1 MRDFAGRLAVITGAG
16 TGMGRELARQLASE
30 GCHLALCDV
39 LMDNLRKTQELSVA
53 TAPAGTRITISE
65 CDVSNE
71 SNVMAFR
78 DEVKRAHAT
87 DHIHLLFN
95 NAGIGGGSSFL
106 NDSRAEWDRTFAVCW
121 NGVYLC
127 TRAFMPLLVA
137 SDAGHLVNTSS
148 VNGFWACL
156 GPSYPQTAYAAAKF
170 AVKGFTEALIVDT
183 RVNASHVKISL
194 VMPGHIGTP
203 IFDNSQRL
211 LHNRSVADMGAAE
224 LAPFRASLKHQGI
237 AVEQISDDLLKQ
249 GLQRFADEFR
259 DNAPTSAADA
269 AKIIL
274 DGVRTDQ
281 WRILVGHDAQA
292 LDAAVRTTPE
302 QAYEESFQNK
312 LVQEGHMRGSRS
324 RS

>member
-39 LMDNLRKTQELSVA
+39 LMDNLRKTQELSA
-53 TAPAGTRITISE
+53 AEAPADTRITISE
-65 CDVSNE
+65 CDVAIERSVE
-71 SNVMAFR
+71 AFR
-78 DEVKRAHAT
+78 DEVKRAHDT
-87 DHIHLLFN
+87 DHVNLLFN
-95 NAGIGGGSSFL
+95 NAGIGGGSSFI
-106 NDSRAEWDRTFAVCW
+106 NEAREEWDRTFAVCW
-121 NGVYLC
+121 HGVYLC
-127 TRAFMPLLVA
+127 TRAFMPMLIA

-183 RVNASHVKISL
+183 RVNAPHVKISL

-211 LHNRSVADMGAAE
+211 LHNRSVADMTATE

-237 AVEQISDDLLKQ
+237 AVDQISDDLLRH
-249 GLQRFADEFR
+249 GLQRFADDFR
-259 DNAPTSAADA
+259 DNAPTSATDA

-274 DGVRTDQ
+274 DGVRTEQ
-281 WRILVGHDAQA
+281 WRILVGNDAQA
-292 LDAAVRTTPE
+292 LDAAVRTMPE
-302 QAYEESFQNK
+302 QAYEESFQSK
-312 LVQEGHMRGSRS
+312 LVQEGHMRGSRA

>member
-1 MRDFAGRLAVITGAG
+1 MRDFAGKLAVITGAG

-39 LMDNLRKTQELSVA
+39 LMDNLGTTRELCA
-53 TAPAGTRITISE
+53 AQAPAGTRITISE

-71 SNVMAFR
+71 SRVEAFR
-78 DEVKRAHAT
+78 DEVKRTHDT
-87 DHIHLLFN
+87 DHINLLFN

-121 NGVYLC
+121 SGVYLC
-127 TRAFMPLLVA
+127 TRAFMPLLIA

-183 RVNASHVKISL
+183 RVNAPHVKISL

-211 LHNRSVADMGAAE
+211 LHNRSVANMSAAE
-224 LAPFRASLKHQGI
+224 LAPFRASLKHQGV
-237 AVEQISDDLLKQ
+237 AVEQISDELLKQ
-249 GLQRFADEFR
+249 GLQRFADDFR

-269 AKIIL
+269 ATIIL
-274 DGVRTDQ
+274 DGVRTEQ
-281 WRILVGHDAQA
+281 WRILVGRDAQA
-292 LDAAVRTTPE
+292 LDASVRATPE
-302 QAYEESFQNK
+302 QAYEESFLSK
-312 LVQEGHMRGSRS
+312 LLQEGHMRGPRS